1 MQSFFYH
8 VETVYNLN
16 NYMCDLLQETQQ
28 LIWNALL
35 FMYNTPYIYVE
46 APLKGREGESGVFE
60 YFLYQFI
67 ILGQITSVQFL
78 QSHLAPPAFYEVYW

>member
-1 MQSFFYH
+1 
-8 VETVYNLN
+8 
-16 NYMCDLLQETQQ
+16 
-28 LIWNALL
+28 
-35 FMYNTPYIYVE
+35 MYNTPYIYVE